1 MVKRRMKDRG
11 NISLRSDLGLWP
23 QQNDED
29 ENQTFLLSFM
39 LTQATFRTSY
49 VISIYSL
56 LIHNHIPL
64 RILNILSVYGENA
77 KIYVRLERKRN
88 DGESL
93 NIAKTSE
100 LCKIKHGCTHSII
113 EMWWWIGIWDG
124 DAQTRLYNTK
134 HGNLRR
140 LSEIYTATQYV
151 FVSNF
156 VAYQSQKYT
165 HYPSLRRKQSLKN
178 LSQTMA

>member
-23 QQNDED
+23 QNDED
-29 ENQTFLLSFM
+29 ENQTFLISFNSSNVPH
-39 LTQATFRTSY
+39 LLRNFHLLLVDSQSYPLKNSEHFVGVWWKCQNLCQTRAEKKRRRKFEHSKDERT
-49 VISIYSL
+49 L
-56 LIHNHIPL
+56 QN
-64 RILNILSVYGENA
+64 
-77 KIYVRLERKRN
+77 
-88 DGESL
+88 
-93 NIAKTSE
+93 KTRS
-100 LCKIKHGCTHSII
+100 THSII
-113 EMWWWIGIWDG
+113 EMWWWIRIWDG
-124 DAQTRLYNTK
+124 DVQTRLYNTK

-151 FVSNF
+151 VVSNF

-165 HYPSLRRKQSLKN
+165 LYPSLRRKQSLKN